1 MEDASTT
8 KNASSMQLPDY
19 LTNCKIYNPPS
30 DINITV
36 DGLVLQV
43 LYGGKTGTAQD
54 VAEQIWKSA
63 QRKQR
68 QSTVSS
74 LDEYDMRNLSS
85 RQLIVFVVA
94 TTGQGDL
101 PANMET
107 FWKCLLGKS
116 LRTDLLENLNYGIL
130 GLGDSSYPKFN
141 FAAKKL
147 NKRLAQLGGKELL
160 PIGLVDYQ
168 YNWVIDAVV
177 DTWIKELWEKI
188 AKVFKISVED
198 KIQENLIIEKYHV
211 SIYNDHILHSGLLDG
226 GLILWPS
233 KSDIYYQEMDANVN
247 IKTGSI
253 YNNVRTTS
261 TDHFQEVRLITI
273 ELPYKI
279 KYDPGD
285 VIYVR
290 PKNSIEQVRRFFNIL
305 YGHNI
310 QLFPNTMVEVKKK
323 EIKVPLALQCRLPL
337 KEIVEQY
344 WDLNFKPR
352 RSTMHTLSLIS
363 EDKLEKEKLYKF
375 ASLCGQA
382 ELYNYINRPR
392 RNILEVLM
400 DFPHTTSK
408 LNIRS
413 LFEIMSPIR
422 PRPYSIASSSKATPD
437 KIQILVTVVYYKPT
451 KLLEKRFGLCST
463 WLNNLKIN
471 DKVTFRIQKG
481 TFRFEDNKPIIM
493 IGPETGVAPFRSFL
507 LEEEEKKKNLKEC
520 VLFFGCR
527 KKDKDYHCREDFER
541 LAEKTNL
548 KVFCA
553 FYQDHKIYVQHIIRE
568 QRELCW
574 QFLQNDGSIYFAGN
588 SKNMPNVVRDEFVD
602 LAKEIGK
609 MTEEQA
615 EKFIK
620 DLEKKNRYQIEIWD

>member
-8 KNASSMQLPDY
+8 KKASTMQLPDY
-19 LTNCKIYNPPS
+19 LTNCKIYNPSS
-30 DINITV
+30 DVNVTV

-43 LYGGKTGTAQD
+43 LYGSETETAQD
-54 VAEQIWKSA
+54 VAEEIWKSA

-68 QSTVSS
+68 QCTVSS
-74 LDEYDMRNLSS
+74 LDKYDMRNLSS

-101 PANMET
+101 SANMKT
-107 FWKCLLGKS
+107 FWKHLLDKS
-116 LRTDLLENLNYGIL
+116 LWTDQLRNLNYGIL
-130 GLGDSSYPKFN
+130 GL
-141 FAAKKL
+141 
-147 NKRLAQLGGKELL
+147 
-160 PIGLVDYQ
+160 
-168 YNWVIDAVV
+168 
-177 DTWIKELWEKI
+177 
-188 AKVFKISVED
+188 
-198 KIQENLIIEKYHV
+198 
-211 SIYNDHILHSGLLDG
+211 GLLDG

-233 KSDIYYQEMDANVN
+233 KSDIYYQEIDTNVNINVN

-261 TDHFQEVRLITI
+261 IDHFQEVRLITI
-273 ELPYKI
+273 ELPHKI

-285 VIYVR
+285 IIYVR

-363 EDKLEKEKLYKF
+363 EDKLEKKKLYKF
-375 ASLCGQA
+375 ASPCGQE
-382 ELYNYINRPR
+382 ELYNYIYKPR
-392 RNILEVLM
+392 KNILEVLM

-408 LNIRS
+408 LNIRL

-437 KIQILVTVVYYKPT
+437 KIQILVAVVDYKT
-451 KLLEKRFGLCST
+451 RLLEPRFGLCSK
-463 WLNNLKIN
+463 WLKNLKIN

-493 IGPETGVAPFRSFL
+493 IGPGTGVAPFRSFL
-507 LEEEEKKKNLKEC
+507 LEEEEKKKDLKEC

-553 FYQDHKIYVQHIIRE
+553 FSRDQDYKIYVQHIIRE

-574 QFLQNDGSIYFAGN
+574 QFLQNDGSIYLAGN
-588 SKNMPNVVRDEFVD
+588 SKNMPNDVRDEFVD